1 MSAQQGGLGRASA
14 LLASGTMVS
23 RVLGF
28 VKTAVLA
35 AAIGQSASRA
45 ADAFALANQLPNNI
59 YALIAGGLLSAV
71 LVPQIVR
78 AATQDDDGGQRF
90 INKIVT
96 LGTVVFA
103 AVGAGRHAARAPAR
117 APLRPAAG
125 STGQGGYTPDAIA
138 LATAFAYWCLPQ
150 IFFYAMYSLL
160 GEVLNARRSSGRSPG
175 RP

>member
-1 MSAQQGGLGRASA
+1 VSNQGGLGRASI

-28 VKTAVLA
+28 VKAAVLA

-45 ADAFALANQLPNNI
+45 ADSFALANQLPNNI

-78 AATQDDDGGQRF
+78 AATSDDGGQRF

-96 LGTVVFA
+96 LGTIVFA
-103 AVGAGRHAARAPAR
+103 AVGLAGTLLAPR
-117 APLRPAAG
+117 TNSPSRRP
-125 STGQGGYTPDAIA
+125 SRTGA
-138 LATAFAYWCLPQ
+138 C
-150 IFFYAMYSLL
+150 
-160 GEVLNARRSSGRSPG
+160 RRSSSTPCTRC
-175 RP
+175 